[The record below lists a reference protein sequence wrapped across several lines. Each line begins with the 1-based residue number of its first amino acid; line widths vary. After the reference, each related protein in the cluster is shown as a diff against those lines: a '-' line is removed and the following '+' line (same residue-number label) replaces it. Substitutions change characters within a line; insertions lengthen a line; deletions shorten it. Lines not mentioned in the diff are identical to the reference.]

1 MLFRSGLEIG
11 PRGGIRT
18 DEVHRTSDPLVYAI
32 GDVAEK
38 RDALTGEEVLVPLA
52 NIANR
57 QGRVVADHA
66 CGRTVRTGATLG
78 TAIVKVFDL
87 TIAVTGSN
95 EKRLTALGR
104 PFVALHAHPGNHA
117 GYYPGAQGMHVKLLM
132 GGDGE
137 ILGAQA
143 VGRDGVD
150 KRIDVI
156 ATAMRGGITAI
167 ELADLELAYAP
178 PFGSAK
184 DPVNMLG
191 YIADNVL
198 SGSTRTVQWDEV
210 AGLVASG
217 WTVLDVRTRSEFKSG
232 HIPGSLNIPVDE
244 LRERMSEMPDG
255 PVIVTCKVGQRGH
268 TATMYLR
275 ENGMEAANLDGGYQT
290 WLHSP
295 AAHHHAVGATA

>member
-1 MLFRSGLEIG
+1 MLFRS
-11 PRGGIRT
+11 P
-18 DEVHRTSDPLVYAI
+18 A
-32 GDVAEK
+32 
-38 RDALTGEEVLVPLA
+38 
-52 NIANR
+52 
-57 QGRVVADHA
+57 
-66 CGRTVRTGATLG
+66 LG

-87 TIAVTGSN
+87 TVATTGWN
-95 EKRLTALGR
+95 EKRLRAAGR
-104 PFVALHAHPGNHA
+104 PALAIHTHPGSHA
-117 GYYPGAQGMHVKLLM
+117 GYYPGAETMAMKILVDPDTGA
-132 GGDGE
+132 
-137 ILGAQA
+137 ILGAQG

-167 ELADLELAYAP
+167 ELADLELAYAT